1 MRIGFLRSSDQCYN
15 SIDHFMRCIEEALRR
30 RGAETLRL
38 LENEMTGP
46 VDAIIAIND
55 GLVSAKDDQDDKDIV
70 RRERLIKR
78 ERR

>member
-15 SIDHFMRCIEEALRR
+15 SIHHFMRCIEEALRR